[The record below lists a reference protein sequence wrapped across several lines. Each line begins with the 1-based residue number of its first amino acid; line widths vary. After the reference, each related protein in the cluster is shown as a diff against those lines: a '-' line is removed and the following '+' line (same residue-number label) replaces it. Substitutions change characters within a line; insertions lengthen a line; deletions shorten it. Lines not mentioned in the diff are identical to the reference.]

1 MKGPIKEHSEQL
13 QDNLKGNPG
22 YCRLAVNVLLDVKD
36 HRVFV
41 GTSMGWLDSKISSTQ
56 VWRPEKHPDGCLF
69 EEWVFSGVQTFTR
82 QERQKDGIA
91 IA

>member
-41 GTSMGWLDSKISSTQ
+41 GTSMG
-56 VWRPEKHPDGCLF
+56 
-69 EEWVFSGVQTFTR
+69 
-82 QERQKDGIA
+82 
-91 IA
+91 